1 MNLYHLRVFMTV
13 AEHEH
18 ITRASEE
25 LYLSQPAVTKIVQS
39 LEQDIG
45 QKLVERQGRRI
56 ALTYA
61 GQVLST
67 YARRMFALEQEME
80 DALGALSDI
89 EIGEVTLA
97 ANPTTGIYLVPVIVA
112 SFRARYPCVK
122 INLEILKSREIIE
135 NTFEWKLDFGLV
147 ELDPA
152 ELPLGLEYETIAYDE
167 LILVVAPN
175 HPWSVL
181 PSIKP
186 EELRDGVLI
195 LREPGSGHRESVDH
209 AFSHQGY
216 AVTALL
222 TVPDSEVIK
231 QMAVKGVGATIIP
244 EMSVRRE
251 LAHGELLRIP
261 IIGMEM
267 RPRLSMIWR
276 EDKQFSPAAQAFRDL
291 LRREI
296 RLIEGT
302 QQAAS

>member
-39 LEQDIG
+39 LEQEIG

-61 GQVLST
+61 GHVLRT
-67 YARRMFALEQEME
+67 YARRMFALEREME
-80 DALGALSDI
+80 EALAALSDI
-89 EIGEVTLA
+89 ETGEVTLA
-97 ANPTTGIYLVPVIVA
+97 ANPITGIYLLPSIVA
-112 SFRARYPCVK
+112 RFRARYPCVK
-122 INLEILKSREIIE
+122 MNLEILKSREIIE
-135 NTFEWKLDFGLV
+135 AALEWRLDFGLV
-147 ELDPA
+147 EVDPA
-152 ELPLGLEYETIAYDE
+152 ELPLGLEFETVAHDE

-175 HPWSVL
+175 HPWSEL
-181 PSIKP
+181 ASIRP

-195 LREPGSGHRESVDH
+195 LREPGSGIRESIEH
-209 AFSHQGY
+209 AFAHQGY
-216 AVTALL
+216 SLSPLL

-231 QMAVKGVGATIIP
+231 QMALKGVGATIISA
-244 EMSVRRE
+244 MSVRGE
-251 LAHGELLRIP
+251 LEKCELLRLP
-261 IIGMEM
+261 IFELEM
-267 RPRLSMIWR
+267 RPQLSMVWR

-296 RLIEGT
+296 RMIEGA
-302 QQAAS
+302 QSAVV